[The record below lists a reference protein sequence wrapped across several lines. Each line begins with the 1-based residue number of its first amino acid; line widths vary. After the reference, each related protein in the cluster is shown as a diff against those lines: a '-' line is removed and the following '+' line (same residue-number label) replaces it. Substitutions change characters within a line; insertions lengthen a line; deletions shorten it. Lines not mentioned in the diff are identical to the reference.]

1 MSKLK
6 DKLFDLWY
14 DFCDMPLDIK
24 IAIPLTIIL
33 ICICV
38 YTFIPIHDEATI
50 SGYSWAW
57 EVTIEDLRTV
67 EEQGWYP
74 PSDARIKDKEW
85 RHHGSHRV
93 LSGYDDDGNPIY
105 HTVQDYDYY
114 YTYDVDR
121 WFFNRNAISQNNDKT
136 PVEPSYTL
144 SDKERVSKSE
154 ITYYIHTDEKV
165 YESDKEDFMNAELG
179 STVIITRF
187 RFSDKILK
195 MKVV

>member
-1 MSKLK
+1 MGKLK
-6 DKLFDLWY
+6 DKLYDLWY
-14 DFCDMPLDIK
+14 DFCDMPLGIK

-38 YTFIPIHDEATI
+38 HTFIPVHDEATI

-85 RHHGSHRV
+85 RHHGSHQV
-93 LSGYDDDGNPIY
+93 LSGYDDGNPIY
-105 HTVQDYDYY
+105 QTVQDYDYY

-121 WFFNRNAISQNNDKT
+121 WFFNRNTISQNNDKI

-144 SDKERVSKSE
+144 VDKERVGKSE
-154 ITYYIHTDEKV
+154 ITYYIHTNEKV

-187 RFSDKILK
+187 RFSDEILK

>member
-1 MSKLK
+1 MTKLK
-6 DKLFDLWY
+6 DKLYDLWFWFI
-14 DFCDMPLDIK
+14 DLETDIK
-24 IAIPLTIIL
+24 IAIVIGLVLIPII
-33 ICICV
+33 IPIIV
-38 YTFIPIHDEATI
+38 PIHDETTI
-50 SGYSWAW
+50 TGYSWAW

-85 RHHGSHRV
+85 RHHGSHTV
-93 LSGYDDDGNPIY
+93 VSGYDDDGNPIY
-105 HTVQDYDYY
+105 SMVQDYDYY

-121 WFFNRNAISQNNDKT
+121 WFFNRNTISQNNDKT

-144 SDKERVSKSE
+144 ADKERVGKSE
-154 ITYYIHTDEKV
+154 ITYYIHTDVKV